1 MPGAIINLR
10 MPNEQAYLTELPWD
24 PARPEA
30 VVITCVDGRWYR
42 HFQEFAREHL
52 KAGPCT
58 DFMAVPGGIEPMTL
72 ADEVP
77 KDFNFFR
84 RRLEALV
91 EAHGTRRIVVIAHQD
106 CAWYRD
112 RMGGATAEAMRA
124 KQVADMRR
132 AASWLRT
139 RFEGIVVQPF
149 FARLS
154 GSKPENGREGL
165 KKYDP
170 EAFALMDDFYSGRI
184 DIDKVEPRRRRTN
197 TNSVESARSFNSNQ
211 VTNSPSLR

>member
-1 MPGAIINLR
+1 MKC
-10 MPNEQAYLTELPWD
+10 Q
-24 PARPEA
+24 
-30 VVITCVDGRWYR
+30 
-42 HFQEFAREHL
+42 
-52 KAGPCT
+52 
-58 DFMAVPGGIEPMTL
+58 
-72 ADEVP
+72 

-91 EAHGTRRIVVIAHQD
+91 AAHGTRRIVVIAHQD

-139 RFEGIVVQPF
+139 RFEGVLVQPY

-154 GSKPENGREGL
+154 GTNPQKVVFEG
-165 KKYDP
+165 
-170 EAFALMDDFYSGRI
+170 
-184 DIDKVEPRRRRTN
+184 V
-197 TNSVESARSFNSNQ
+197 
-211 VTNSPSLR
+211 